1 MTFHSPKQTLRK
13 IALDNIKGISTN
25 RLKALSSMGIYN
37 VMELIEFKPRRYLD
51 RSMVSPINK
60 LVPDE
65 EATVLGEI
73 VSKKMISRGKRRL
86 IVTIHD
92 GYGLLDAVWFNQV
105 HYFDKIFR
113 ERQTAAFSGKVS
125 FFKSWQIIHP
135 DFDIIDESRKML
147 HTGHIIPL
155 YPGSETLRKAGLNSY
170 GMRRIISNVLQKYRG
185 NIEENLPPYL
195 IKRYKLT
202 KRSDAFQQLHF
213 PESEQLLE
221 QTFRRFKYEELF
233 FLELLMALRKHFY
246 KIPEISIQ
254 MNIDNKRIK
263 KLVDSLPYKL
273 TDAQRKVLREMYNDL
288 RSQYPMNRLLQGDV
302 GSGKTVVALLN
313 LLMAVSSGFQGALMA
328 PTEILAQQHYF
339 NIINILNWDEVRVAL
354 LLGSL
359 KESEKKLLHQKIGN
373 GELDL
378 VIGTH
383 ALIQENVTFKKLGLV
398 IIDEQH
404 RFGVMQRAELVKKG
418 LHPHVLVM
426 TATPIPRSLALTL
439 YGDLDLSIIDELPP
453 GRQKIKT
460 HWRTEEKLNL
470 IYDFVRQKV
479 KDRQQAYI
487 VYPLIEESE
496 KLDLKAAKVAY
507 RKLSNEI
514 FPEYKLALLHGRLKI
529 EEKEKVMRLFKN
541 GDIDILI
548 STTVIEVGV
557 DVPNASIMLIEH
569 AERFGLSQLHQ
580 LRGRVGRGAKESFC
594 ILITPEN
601 INETAQQR
609 MMIMQNTNNGFT
621 IADEDLRI
629 RGSGEFFGTRQH
641 GMPDLNYADLILDQ
655 KIVKVARNDAFG
667 IVKKDPHLRFSNHSN
682 CREYF
687 EEKFVEKF
695 QFANIS

>member
-1 MTFHSPKQTLRK
+1 
-13 IALDNIKGISTN
+13 
-25 RLKALSSMGIYN
+25 MGITN
-37 VMELIEFKPRRYLD
+37 IMELIEFRPRRYLD
-51 RSMVSPINK
+51 RGKVSPINK

-65 EATVLGEI
+65 KATVFGEI
-73 VSKKMISRGKRRL
+73 VSKKITARGRRRL
-86 IVTIHD
+86 IVTIYD
-92 GYGLLDAVWFNQV
+92 GYGLLDAIWFNQV
-105 HYFDKIFR
+105 HYFDKIFK
-113 ERQTAAFSGKVS
+113 ERQTAAFSGKVT

-135 DFDIIDESRKML
+135 DFDIINESRQML

-170 GMRRIISNVLQKYRG
+170 GMRRIISSVLRKYRE
-185 NIEENLPPYL
+185 NIVENLPAYL
-195 IKRYKLT
+195 VKRYKLI

-213 PESEQLLE
+213 PESEKLLE
-221 QTFRRFKYEELF
+221 QTLRRFKYEELF

-246 KIPEISIQ
+246 KTPVKGIQ
-254 MNIDNKRIK
+254 MNIDNNRIK
-263 KLVDSLPYKL
+263 KAVDSLPYDL
-273 TDAQRKVLREMYNDL
+273 TDAQRKVLSEMYKDL
-288 RSQYPMNRLLQGDV
+288 RSRYPMNRLLQGDV

-313 LLMAVSSGFQGALMA
+313 LLMVVSSGFQSALMA

-339 NIINILNWDEVRVAL
+339 NIINILNADEVKIAL
-354 LLGSL
+354 LIGSL
-359 KESEKKLLHQKIGN
+359 RDGDKKVLHEKIGN
-373 GELDL
+373 GEIDL

-383 ALIQENVTFKKLGLV
+383 ALIQGNVQFKKLGLV

-418 LHPHVLVM
+418 FNPHVLVM

-470 IYDFVRQKV
+470 IYGFVRQKV
-479 KDRQQAYI
+479 KDGQQAYI

-507 RKLSNEI
+507 RRLSKEI

-529 EEKEKVMRLFKN
+529 EEKEKVMQLFKKGN
-541 GDIDILI
+541 IDILV

-557 DVPNASIMLIEH
+557 DVPNATIMLIEH
-569 AERFGLSQLHQ
+569 AERFGLNQLHQ
-580 LRGRVGRGAKESFC
+580 LRGRVGRGAKESHC

-609 MMIMQNTNNGFT
+609 MAIMQKTNNGFV

-641 GMPDLNYADLILDQ
+641 GIPDLNYADLILDH
-655 KIVKVARNDAFG
+655 KIVKVARDDAFG
-667 IVKKDPHLRFSNHSN
+667 IIKKDPKLRLPAHTN
-682 CREYF
+682 CRDYF
-687 EEKFVEKF
+687 KGKYFEKF
-695 QFANIS
+695 QLGNIA